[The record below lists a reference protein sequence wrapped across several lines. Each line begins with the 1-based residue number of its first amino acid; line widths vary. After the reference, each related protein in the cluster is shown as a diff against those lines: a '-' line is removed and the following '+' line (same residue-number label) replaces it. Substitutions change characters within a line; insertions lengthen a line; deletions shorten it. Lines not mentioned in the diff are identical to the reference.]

1 MPGATPSFPDFQ
13 EWQKL
18 SEREQDALLDRL
30 EGVPRRGRALSRL
43 LSIAGCI
50 ALFAVGGMLLVF

>member
-18 SEREQDALLDRL
+18 SEGEQDALLDRL
-30 EGVPRRGRALSRL
+30 EGVPRRRALSRL

-50 ALFAVGGMLLVF
+50 AVFAVGGMLLVF

>member
-30 EGVPRRGRALSRL
+30 EGVPRRDRALSRL
-43 LSIAGCI
+43 LTIAGCI
-50 ALFAVGGMLLVF
+50 AVFTVGGILLVF